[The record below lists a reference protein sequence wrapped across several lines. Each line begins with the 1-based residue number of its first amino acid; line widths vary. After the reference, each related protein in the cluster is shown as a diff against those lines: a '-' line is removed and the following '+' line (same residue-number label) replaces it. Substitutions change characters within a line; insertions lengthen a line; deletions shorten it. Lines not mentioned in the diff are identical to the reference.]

1 MNRLRFVAKAL
12 IHGAAELTGGPR
24 RQRQQLRGSLIIL
37 TYHSFCTDW
46 PSGLF
51 ASLPIDRFER
61 QIRFLRE
68 NFKVV
73 TLEHGLNCIQQGQSG
88 DKPWVAITID
98 DGFVDN
104 YTHAWP
110 VLQRYG
116 VPAAIFVATDFI
128 DTGRSPWPIQI
139 VEILD
144 RTEALSMEFPFH
156 ADLRS
161 HTARSAVLEK
171 LKRVWAPLRPEE
183 RFSRLIELRKYL
195 RVDHSS
201 QYLPLSWDQARKM
214 QGGGMTFGSHTVYHS
229 IISETDSRVTKEE
242 ILHSKQRIEEE
253 LHVPCNF
260 FAYPDGGHNAKAA
273 DAVKSAGYLGG
284 LTQNRGHN
292 TILTNPFLLDR
303 LEVPYH
309 DPMATFR
316 ARVSAY
322 I

>member
-1 MNRLRFVAKAL
+1 MNRWRFFAKSL
-12 IHGAAELTGGPR
+12 IHGAAELTGRPGR
-24 RQRQQLRGSLIIL
+24 RRQQLRGSLIIL
-37 TYHSFCTDW
+37 TYHSFCTEW

-61 QIRFLRE
+61 QLRFLRD

-73 TLEHGLNCIQQGQSG
+73 GLEDGLNRIQQGQIG

-110 VLQRYG
+110 VLQRYA

-144 RTEALSMEFPFH
+144 RTEASGLEFPFH

-161 HTARSAVLEK
+161 HTAKSAVLEK
-171 LKRVWAPLRPEE
+171 LKKVWAPLSPEE
-183 RFSRLIELRKYL
+183 RFSRLIALRKYL
-195 RVDHSS
+195 RVDNSS
-201 QYLPLSWDQARKM
+201 QYLPLSWDQAREM
-214 QGGGMTFGSHTVYHS
+214 QSGGLTFGSHTVYHS
-229 IISETDSRVTKEE
+229 IVSQTDSPVTNEE
-242 ILHSKQRIEEE
+242 LLHSKQRIEEE
-253 LHVPCNF
+253 LQVPCNF
-260 FAYPDGGHNAKAA
+260 FAYPDGGHNAQAA
-273 DAVKSAGYLGG
+273 AAVKSAGYLGA

-292 TILTNPFLLDR
+292 TILTDPLLLCR

-309 DPMATFR
+309 DPMVTFR
-316 ARVSAY
+316 ARVSADL
-322 I
+322 